1 MQEFISTI
9 IGGLKILFF
18 KQENRRRGDDCGDI
32 RLGMG
37 EGGSVRSI
45 KLTLK

>member
-18 KQENRRRGDDCGDI
+18 KQENRRRGEDCGDI
-32 RLGMG
+32 RDR
-37 EGGSVRSI
+37 GGVVLDQSN
-45 KLTLK
+45 

>member
-18 KQENRRRGDDCGDI
+18 KQENRRRGEDCGDI
-32 RLGMG
+32 RD
-37 EGGSVRSI
+37 GGGGLVLDQSN
-45 KLTLK
+45 